1 MSDFISYFHIIRH
14 FYCFQGF
21 FPIINKVALN
31 SCGGILYKIRI
42 IESKVLNMF
51 KAVGTYFKLFSRKV
65 APVYTPARSY
75 EGLCFPGAHPSARQ

>member
-1 MSDFISYFHIIRH
+1 M
-14 FYCFQGF
+14 
-21 FPIINKVALN
+21 
-31 SCGGILYKIRI
+31 YKIRI

-65 APVYTPARSY
+65 APVYTPVRSY